1 MPKPKLISKLSL
13 QLPNFWLMFP
23 MLCKL
28 SQPQSGKGDLLMVL
42 GQSLLPRRGTLPRGK
57 PSLVSCLLKAFS
69 SSGQAQG
76 LLPLWSLFWLLQ
88 FTMIIFLSE
97 PFLNLDAVVLVTHNM
112 LFFSFLLP
120 ELSYSPVLCATLHTQ
135 LRYASLSEGFPS
147 SYTLRVTLL
156 PGLPKHPFPSL
167 LAFPPHCVIA
177 IYIILCPILLPE
189 C

>member
-97 PFLNLDAVVLVTHNM
+97 PFLNLDSVVLVTHNM
-112 LFFSFLLP
+112 LFFSFLCLNSP
-120 ELSYSPVLCATLHTQ
+120 THLSSGGWDPVLPWI
-135 LRYASLSEGFPS
+135 PS
-147 SYTLRVTLL
+147 SDML
-156 PGLPKHPFPSL
+156 PSL
-167 LAFPPHCVIA
+167 KASPALTRSGSLFCLGYQSTLSHHCWRSH
-177 IYIILCPILLPE
+177 PIVW
-189 C
+189 

>member
-13 QLPNFWLMFP
+13 QLPNFWLMFA

-28 SQPQSGKGDLLMVL
+28 SQPQSGKGDLLTIL
-42 GQSLLPRRGTLPRGK
+42 GQSTLPRGK
-57 PSLVSCLLKAFS
+57 PSLVSCLLRAFS
-69 SSGQAQG
+69 SAGHAQG
-76 LLPLWSLFWLLQ
+76 LLPSWGLFWLFPLRALFEFRLCSASDSQ
-88 FTMIIFLSE
+88 Y
-97 PFLNLDAVVLVTHNM
+97 AV
-112 LFFSFLLP
+112 LFISFAWTLLLP
-120 ELSYSPVLCATLHTQ
+120 VLWWVGSCATLHTQ
-135 LRYASLSEGFPS
+135 LRYASLSEGSPS

-167 LAFPPHCVIA
+167 LAFPPRCVIA